1 MGQMVLARLNYLLT
15 IFSFSILLGCV
26 AVPLELPTSTS
37 EILYEPLEMI
47 APPDRKVPIAV
58 YSFSDK
64 TGQRK
69 PSNNMA
75 LISSAVTQGAEI
87 WMIQALKK
95 AGKGSWFQVVERT
108 ALDNLLKER
117 QIIRQTRETNK
128 DKDTLGPLL
137 FAGVL
142 IEGGIVGYDTNTF
155 TGGSGARALGVG
167 VNTEIRKDTV
177 SVGIRLVSV
186 ASGEILLAISS
197 EKTILSTQISSDVF
211 KFIDMGT
218 KLIEIE
224 SGYTENESVTYAV
237 RKAIEHSVL
246 QLIHQ
251 GADSNLWI
259 IKERFGPPVA
269 PCDYDLPEVLK
280 RDKCKTE
287 IDKKERKVINNRN
300 TDHR

>member
-1 MGQMVLARLNYLLT
+1 MDQMVTARLHYLLT

-26 AVPLELPTSTS
+26 AVPLELPTSTT
-37 EILYEPLEMI
+37 EILYKPLEEI
-47 APPDRKVPIAV
+47 APPERKVPIAV
-58 YSFSDK
+58 YSFLDR

-69 PSNNMA
+69 PSQNMA
-75 LISSAVTQGAEI
+75 LISTAVTQGAEI

-95 AGKGSWFQVVERT
+95 AGNGSWFQVVERT
-108 ALDNLLKER
+108 ALNNLLKER
-117 QIIRQTRETNK
+117 QIIRQSRETAGDQDN
-128 DKDTLGPLL
+128 LGPLL
-137 FAGVL
+137 FAGVI

-167 VNTEIRKDTV
+167 LNTEIRKDTV
-177 SVGIRLVSV
+177 TIGIRLVSV
-186 ASGEILLAISS
+186 ASGEILLALSS

-251 GADSNLWI
+251 GADRKLWV
-259 IKERFGPPVA
+259 IKERFGPPKP
-269 PCDYDLPEVLK
+269 PCDFELPEVLQ
-280 RDKCKTE
+280 RETC
-287 IDKKERKVINNRN
+287 
-300 TDHR
+300 